1 MLVHKIIY
9 ILLLTILGLLVFYK
23 RQPDKIEYFRNSAN
37 NFIQKNI
44 IEKYSNN
51 LTESITCTKDNQST
65 EVKESTII
73 QYINDN
79 HELYQR
85 NGAEKDFGIETSTK
99 FTKNV
104 VNFERVAFFA
114 HFSVLKNNT
123 ELKDAIMNQINI
135 KYSNQ
140 EMLTKIDDKL
150 KSVMNKDGQFI
161 YGHDFKNNYERVYL
175 NYKEGKQKYLI
186 DGYEWDRT
194 YSNYKNYKSIDNV
207 SNVIKRLSEL
217 FSHQVAE
224 MLVKI
229 FPEDNWDVLLEKTDT
244 DSSKS
249 YYFSFKIDP
258 ILKNIYPQLKELLY
272 HIHSDRE
279 KIDKWYE
286 CNKDNIISWITLNLT
301 GNNETEFNIYF
312 ISADNNLQ
320 MFSENMAKLLHSRK
334 ILDKIII

>member
-23 RQPDKIEYFRNSAN
+23 RKPEKIEYFRNTAN

-51 LTESITCTKDNQST
+51 LTKSITCTKENVTNKTNETD
-65 EVKESTII
+65 II

-85 NGAEKDFGIETSTK
+85 NGAEKEFGIETSTK
-99 FTKNV
+99 FTKNNI
-104 VNFERVAFFA
+104 NFERVAFFV
-114 HFSVLKNNT
+114 HFNFLKNNS
-123 ELKDAIMNQINI
+123 ELKDSIMNQINS
-135 KYSNQ
+135 KYENKNILDTI
-140 EMLTKIDDKL
+140 ENKL
-150 KSVMNKDGQFI
+150 KNVIHKEGQFI

-175 NYKEGKQKYLI
+175 NYKEGNQKYYI
-186 DGYEWDRT
+186 DGYEWDSKHT
-194 YSNYKNYKSIDNV
+194 NFKNYRSIENV
-207 SNVIKRLSEL
+207 SNIIKRLSEL

-224 MLVKI
+224 MLLKI

-272 HIHSDRE
+272 HIHPDKE
-279 KIDKWYE
+279 TIDKWYE
-286 CNKDNIISWITLNLT
+286 CNKNNIVSWITLNLT
-301 GNNETEFNIYF
+301 GSGETEFNIYF
-312 ISADNNLQ
+312 ISSDDNIQ
-320 MFSENMAKLLHSRK
+320 IFTETMVKLLHSRK
-334 ILDKIII
+334 ILDTIVI

>member
-23 RQPDKIEYFRNSAN
+23 RQPEKIEYFRNSAN

-51 LTESITCTKDNQST
+51 LTKSITCTKDNQST
-65 EVKESTII
+65 ESTII
-73 QYINDN
+73 KYINDN

-114 HFSVLKNNT
+114 HFSILKNNT
-123 ELKDAIMNQINI
+123 ELKDAIMDQINT

-140 EMLTKIDDKL
+140 VMLNKIDDKL
-150 KSVMNKDGQFI
+150 KSVINKDGQFI
-161 YGHDFKNNYERVYL
+161 YGNDFKNNYERIYL
-175 NYKEGKQKYLI
+175 NYKEGNHKYLI
-186 DGYEWDRT
+186 DGYEWDKVHA
-194 YSNYKNYKSIDNV
+194 NYKNYKSIENV

-229 FPEDNWDVLLEKTDT
+229 FTEDNWDVLLEKTDT

-272 HIHSDRE
+272 HIHSDKE
-279 KIDKWYE
+279 IIDKWYE
-286 CNKDNIISWITLNLT
+286 CNKNNIVSWITLNLT
-301 GNNETEFNIYF
+301 GSNETEFNIYF
-312 ISADNNLQ
+312 ISTDDNLQ
-320 MFSENMAKLLHSRK
+320 MFTENMAKLLHSRK